1 MIDSNNALA
10 TATHHSVGVRKSAR
24 QGTIPQHFIPLELET
39 RPTVSTIAAAHY
51 LHYAQQTMRIFACR
65 ENGPIRPLR
74 IPGSSRLH
82 WRTDDIRRLLGVS

>member
-1 MIDSNNALA
+1 M
-10 TATHHSVGVRKSAR
+10 HP
-24 QGTIPQHFIPLELET
+24 PQQFIPLELET
-39 RPTVSTIAAAHY
+39 RPTVSTAAAANY

-82 WRTDDIRRLLGVS
+82 WRTDDIRRLLGVSA